1 MDHLQSM
8 KVFVRVADLG
18 SFARAANS
26 MDISNA
32 VATRHIADLEGRL
45 GTRLLNRTT
54 RSLSLTESGQVYL
67 ERARQILDELD
78 DVEQMVV
85 ARNHEPV
92 GSLRIVAPV
101 VFGLHNL
108 APVLQTYAQRYPK
121 VLPDV
126 TLVDRQVDLVEEGFD
141 VGIVIARQVRSASV
155 VTRRLTTGCM
165 TVCATPEYLATHG
178 TPTRPEELLA
188 HPCLSLPSEYWGDER
203 VFTGPDGEVRVRPSN
218 VIVANNTEMLRQFA
232 LLGMGIAILPS
243 YLIGNDTTR
252 GRLVRLL
259 SDYRLP
265 QVEINVAYP
274 SRRHLPAKVRT
285 FIDHLVE
292 HFSQTPNHQLGEQW
306 IKDGIAKPGAPAMND
321 DGSSGSL
328 VAHSAYA
335 EAEDE
340 PQPVAA
346 AARSIDG
353 ELGPKLAKPSRT
365 RPRMPV
371 HSPF

>member
-1 MDHLQSM
+1 
-8 KVFVRVADLG
+8 
-18 SFARAANS
+18 
-26 MDISNA
+26 
-32 VATRHIADLEGRL
+32 
-45 GTRLLNRTT
+45 
-54 RSLSLTESGQVYL
+54 
-67 ERARQILDELD
+67 
-78 DVEQMVV
+78 
-85 ARNHEPV
+85 
-92 GSLRIVAPV
+92 

-203 VFTGPDGEVRVRPSN
+203 VFTGPEGEVRVRPSN

-243 YLIGNDTTR
+243 YLIGNDTTS
-252 GRLVRLL
+252 GRFVRLL

-306 IKDGIAKPGAPAMND
+306 AKDGFAKPGASALDEESAPLA
-321 DGSSGSL
+321 
-328 VAHSAYA
+328 AHAAYA
-335 EAEDE
+335 HNGADE
-340 PQPVAA
+340 RHATTTVARPV
-346 AARSIDG
+346 DG
-353 ELGPKLAKPSRT
+353 ELGSKLSKPSRA
-365 RPRMPV
+365 RMPA
-371 HSPF
+371 HSPY